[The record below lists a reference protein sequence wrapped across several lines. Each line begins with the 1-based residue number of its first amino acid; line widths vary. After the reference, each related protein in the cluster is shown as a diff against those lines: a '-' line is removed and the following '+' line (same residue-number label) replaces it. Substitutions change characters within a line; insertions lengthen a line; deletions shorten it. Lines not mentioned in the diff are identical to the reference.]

1 MIHRPEVIRNLTPMM
16 KFRFSIQAV
25 GSPRAAASE
34 HLARHFFTAD
44 ESKDETSRDVPWSH
58 PCLGIT
64 DDLGGP
70 LLECWKV

>member
-1 MIHRPEVIRNLTPMM
+1 MVET
-16 KFRFSIQAV
+16 V

-44 ESKDETSRDVPWSH
+44 EAKAETTQVVPWSH
-58 PCLGIT
+58 PCRGIT

-70 LLECWKV
+70 LFELFNREGTTNDNHR